1 MSNRITYDA
10 CIERIELLREKMM
23 DTAAQKGIHDPLVL
37 QYSQE
42 LDRAHNYIL
51 FLQSLNMD
59 SLSKT
64 KLM

>member
-1 MSNRITYDA
+1 MSKMLTYDA
-10 CIERIELLREKMM
+10 CVERIEQLREKMIV
-23 DTAAQKGIHDPLVL
+23 TAAQKGMHDPLVL

-51 FLQSLNMD
+51 FLQSLNID

-64 KLM
+64 